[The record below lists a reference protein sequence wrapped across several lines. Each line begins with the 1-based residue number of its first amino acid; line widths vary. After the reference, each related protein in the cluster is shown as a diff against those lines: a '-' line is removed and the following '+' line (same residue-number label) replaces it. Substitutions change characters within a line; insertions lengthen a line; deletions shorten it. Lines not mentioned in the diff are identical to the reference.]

1 MPTRFSLPLLCLLTL
16 PLCAHA
22 FEPAETPSLPPTQ
35 SGAKAARSADNG
47 PRGTVIRPTPIYIDG
62 STKSEK
68 LSTLAPGRE
77 LAIMTD
83 PGDHSAHWLRVYA
96 NIDDETGRTQDQ
108 PLIPEHAPEQ
118 PISGWIEDKNVVSSD
133 TPDGAAILFGE
144 AIAAE
149 QAASGPHPPPTAAA
163 EARGL
168 YRMAAVLYP
177 NDPRVPEAMWRS
189 ADIRWQ
195 LEKEDAATLP
205 SAHEKENY
213 LRQHPDESEMK
224 RIEKQFPGT
233 KWASFAAYDLIDNKL
248 CGDWQGSE
256 DCPEKE
262 ATYYGGFA
270 EQFPD
275 SPRAPE
281 ALYETA
287 WRLACAGDMW
297 TSDSNDKRATEDR
310 NRSVD
315 TARHL
320 AAKYP
325 GTDWA
330 ARADALVFKVD
341 HGVPVYGSDRE

>member
-1 MPTRFSLPLLCLLTL
+1 MPTRLNLALLLLPAV
-16 PLCAHA
+16 PLVLYAA
-22 FEPAETPSLPPTQ
+22 QPARPV
-35 SGAKAARSADNG
+35 DNG
-47 PRGTVIRPTPIYIDG
+47 PKGTVIRPTPIYIDG
-62 STKSEK
+62 SAKSEK
-68 LSTLAPGRE
+68 LSTLMPGRE

-83 PGDHSAHWLRVYA
+83 AGDHSAHWLRVYA
-96 NIDDETGRTQDQ
+96 NIDDETVRAQDQ
-108 PLIPEHAPEQ
+108 PLLSDHPPEQ
-118 PISGWIEDKNVVSSD
+118 PISGWIEDKDVVASD
-133 TPDGAAILFGE
+133 TPQGADILFGE
-144 AIAAE
+144 AISAE
-149 QAASGPHPPPTAAA
+149 QAASSPHPPPTAAA

-168 YRMAAVLYP
+168 YRMAAELFP
-177 NDPRVPEAMWRS
+177 NDPRTPEAMWRS

-195 LEKEDAATLP
+195 LQKEDADTLP

-213 LRQHPDESEMK
+213 LRQQPDENEMK

-248 CGDWQGSE
+248 CGDWQGAE
-256 DCPEKE
+256 ECPEKE
-262 ATYYGGFA
+262 AAYYGAFA

-297 TSDSNDKRATEDR
+297 ASDSNDKRSTEDR

-341 HGVPVYGSDRE
+341 HAVPVYGSDRE